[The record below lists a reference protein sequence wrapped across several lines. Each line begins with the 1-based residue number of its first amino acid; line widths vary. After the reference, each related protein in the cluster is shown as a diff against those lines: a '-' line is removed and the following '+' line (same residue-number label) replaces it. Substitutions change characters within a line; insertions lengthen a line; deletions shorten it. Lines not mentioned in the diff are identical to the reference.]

1 MSNQK
6 TYQLI
11 HADVIDGLR
20 QLKDS
25 SVHCVMTSPPYWGLR
40 DYGEAGQIGL
50 EPTPEAY
57 VERMVEVFR
66 EARRVLRDDGTLWL
80 NLGDSYVA
88 TGGDCKNGSQGST
101 SIVGHTSPESCPQ
114 TGRADKRKRL
124 RNHGLKPKDL
134 CGIPWRVA
142 FALQAD
148 GWYLRS
154 DIIWHKPNPMPES
167 VTDRPTK
174 SHEYL
179 FLLTKRP
186 RYYYDAEAAREA
198 AREAE
203 MVPGASARQIEYQKR
218 NQQRSDAKGDLVNN
232 PRTWTGDGNSY
243 KGGRNART
251 VWTIP
256 TQSYADAHFATFPE
270 ELPRRCIGA
279 GTSERGACP
288 ACGAPW
294 RRAVQVTYDAQGR
307 TTNGPRST
315 ERRHESPGRDVRMVK
330 NVATTGWSP
339 SCECAAAEPVPCTV
353 LDPFA
358 GSGTTL
364 LVACRMGRRGVGVEM
379 SEEYLRLAER
389 RIGAG
394 LKPQTYRDDEVG
406 ATNDEAPLFL

>member
-1 MSNQK
+1 MGEAMSNQK
-6 TYQLI
+6 PYQLI

-57 VERMVEVFR
+57 LERMVEVFR
-66 EARRVLRDDGTLWL
+66 EVRRVLRDDGTLWL
-80 NLGDSYVA
+80 NLGDSYANKGSDGTYGA
-88 TGGDCKNGSQGST
+88 TAKVGNTKSGQQKTTNK
-101 SIVGHTSPESCPQ
+101 IVS
-114 TGRADKRKRL
+114 
-124 RNHGLKPKDL
+124 GLKTKDM

-154 DIIWHKPNPMPES
+154 DIIWHKSNPMPES
-167 VTDRPTK
+167 VADRPTK
-174 SHEYL
+174 GHEYI

-186 RYYYDAEAAREA
+186 RYYYDAEAL
-198 AREAE
+198 REAE
-203 MVPGASARQIEYQKR
+203 MVPGASARHIEYCKR
-218 NQQRSDAKGDLVNN
+218 NQQRSDVKGDLVNN
-232 PRTWTGDGNSY
+232 SKTWAGDGSSY

-256 TQSYADAHFATFPE
+256 TQGYADAHFSTFPE

-315 ERRHESPGRDVRMVK
+315 ERRHESPGRDERMVK

-364 LVACRMGRRGVGVEM
+364 LVACRMGRRGLGIEM
-379 SEEYLRLAER
+379 SEE
-389 RIGAG
+389 
-394 LKPQTYRDDEVG
+394 
-406 ATNDEAPLFL
+406 

>member
-57 VERMVEVFR
+57 LERMVEVFR
-66 EARRVLRDDGTLWL
+66 EVRRVLRDDGTLWL
-80 NLGDSYVA
+80 NLGDSYA
-88 TGGDCKNGSQGST
+88 STTKGSGGASAKQDSNAGSRYKQRHLKLT
-101 SIVGHTSPESCPQ
+101 Y
-114 TGRADKRKRL
+114 
-124 RNHGLKPKDL
+124 GLKTKDL

-142 FALQAD
+142 FTLQAD
-148 GWYLRS
+148 GWYRRS
-154 DIIWHKPNPMPES
+154 DIIWAKPNPMPES

-186 RYYYDAEAAREA
+186 RYYYDAEA

-294 RRAVQVTYDAQGR
+294 RREVELTDEYRELLESENAWRTSEGKPDAF
-307 TTNGPRST
+307 TNRQPKS
-315 ERRHESPGRDVRMVK
+315 HVSNVPKK
-330 NVATTGWSP
+330 NRTTGWAAT
-339 SCECAAAEPVPCTV
+339 CECAAAEPVPCTV

-406 ATNDEAPLFL
+406 ATNDEAPLLL

>member
-25 SVHCVMTSPPYWGLR
+25 SVHCVMTSPPSWGLR

-57 VERMVEVFR
+57 LERMVEVFR
-66 EARRVLRDDGTLWL
+66 EVRRVLRDDGTLWL
-80 NLGDSYVA
+80 NLGDSYA
-88 TGGDCKNGSQGST
+88 STTKGSGGASAKQDSNAGSRYKQRHLKLT
-101 SIVGHTSPESCPQ
+101 Y
-114 TGRADKRKRL
+114 
-124 RNHGLKPKDL
+124 GLKTKDL
-134 CGIPWRVA
+134 CGMPWRVA
-142 FALQAD
+142 FTLQAD

-154 DIIWHKPNPMPES
+154 DIIWAKPNPMPES

-186 RYYYDAEAAREA
+186 RYYYDAEA

>member
-1 MSNQK
+1 MGEAMSNQK
-6 TYQLI
+6 PYQLI
-11 HADVIDGLR
+11 HADVLDGLR
-20 QLKDS
+20 QLKDA

-57 VERMVEVFR
+57 LERMVEVFR
-66 EARRVLRDDGTLWL
+66 EVRRVLRDDGTLWL
-80 NLGDSYVA
+80 NLGDSYANKGSDGTYGA
-88 TGGDCKNGSQGST
+88 TATVGNTKSGQQKTTNK
-101 SIVGHTSPESCPQ
+101 IVS
-114 TGRADKRKRL
+114 
-124 RNHGLKPKDL
+124 GLKTKDM

-167 VTDRPTK
+167 VADRPTK
-174 SHEYL
+174 GHEYL

-186 RYYYDAEAAREA
+186 RYYYDAEAV
-198 AREAE
+198 REAE

-218 NQQRSDAKGDLVNN
+218 NKQRSDVKGDLVNN

-243 KGGRNART
+243 KGRRNART
-251 VWTIP
+251 VWTIS
-256 TQSYADAHFATFPE
+256 TQRYAYAHFATFPE

-294 RRAVQVTYDAQGR
+294 RREVELTDEYRELLESENAWRTSEEKPDAF
-307 TTNGPRST
+307 TNQQPKGHVSNVPK
-315 ERRHESPGRDVRMVK
+315 K
-330 NVATTGWSP
+330 NRTTGWAAT
-339 SCECAAAEPVPCTV
+339 CECAAAEPVPCTV

-364 LVACRMGRRGVGVEM
+364 LVACRMGRRGLGIEM

-394 LKPQTYRDDEVG
+394 LKPQTYRYDEDG
-406 ATNDEAPLFL
+406 ATNDEAPLFS